1 MVLPRRPVRHRSTAA
16 SPPPVPGPVARPA
29 SSGAWSL
36 AVRARQLRLRPEM
49 VACDLAD
56 VGARPEPVRLRRVL
70 LGVEPADPAL
80 TAALVEVLALRDRSL
95 TDAQVLAATAGAW
108 LSAGHRVPE
117 RVAVV
122 LAEAR
127 GLSVQQ
133 VLNVAARSKAR
144 RTG

>member
-1 MVLPRRPVRHRSTAA
+1 
-16 SPPPVPGPVARPA
+16 
-29 SSGAWSL
+29 
-36 AVRARQLRLRPEM
+36 M